1 MYAVYLPAGGTEVA
15 VRQLVGSEW
24 TAISTAGDLASND
37 SYAYGTLAAH
47 WFNGYLY
54 IFYVSSDDDKGWVKY
69 YDEDEG
75 WLNSQRNGGVEVTGT
90 GTVTKVQ
97 LASSGS
103 VLYAGW
109 VEDGNAYVRVLE

>member
-1 MYAVYLPAGGTEVA
+1 M
-15 VRQLVGSEW
+15 
-24 TAISTAGDLASND
+24 
-37 SYAYGTLAAH
+37 
-47 WFNGYLY
+47 
-54 IFYVSSDDDKGWVKY
+54 KGWIKY

-75 WLNSQRNGGVEVTGT
+75 WLNAQRNGGVEVTGT

-109 VEDGNAYVRVLE
+109 G